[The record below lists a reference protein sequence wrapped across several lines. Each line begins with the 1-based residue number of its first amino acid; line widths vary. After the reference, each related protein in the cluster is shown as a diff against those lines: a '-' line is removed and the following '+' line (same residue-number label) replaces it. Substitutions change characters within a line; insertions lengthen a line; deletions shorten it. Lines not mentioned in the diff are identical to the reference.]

1 MFLTLVIFFGGVFF
15 GYIFGKQAG
24 RDEYL
29 AEIQRKN
36 GVKTL
41 DEVLKNAK
49 KIKPPTP

>member
-29 AEIQRKN
+29 AEIQREN

-41 DEVLKNAK
+41 DEVMADYEKHKNSRK
-49 KIKPPTP
+49 

>member
-1 MFLTLVIFFGGVFF
+1 MFLTLVILVFGIWL

-29 AEIQRKN
+29 AEIQREN

-41 DEVLKNAK
+41 DEVMADYEKHKNSRR
-49 KIKPPTP
+49 